1 MATRPTYSYQEY
13 DRWQVRH
20 TCPRCGEEA
29 ELTVRTVEVK
39 AKVNFLIPLG
49 TYREVWAACSQCG
62 KEFTTTPDLSR
73 ELLPSRKAKR
83 LHLAAWLTLP
93 IPFVS
98 LILMI
103 LTLRN
108 TPKTSNSIRMWS
120 LIGLVPTGMITLMVL
135 FLLISL

>member
-13 DRWQVRH
+13 DCWQVRH

-49 TYREVWAACSQCG
+49 TYREIWAACSQCG

-73 ELLPSRKAKR
+73 MLQPSRKARR
-83 LHLAAWLTLP
+83 LNLAAWLTLP

-98 LILMI
+98 LLLMI

-108 TPKTSNSIRMWS
+108 TPKTSNDIRMWA
-120 LIGLVPTGMITLMVL
+120 LIGLVPTGMITGMFLL
-135 FLLISL
+135 LLISL